1 MLARTLP
8 VPGATFHPIVSCHSS
23 SSHTIPELQMSSV
36 PHIGSHSL
44 QALAAS
50 GKLGKLKVDD
60 LKPYLKANGLKVTG
74 KKDELIERITAH
86 VNSQP

>member
-1 MLARTLP
+1 MPT
-8 VPGATFHPIVSCHSS
+8 ATYVNSFFN
-23 SSHTIPELQMSSV
+23 L
-36 PHIGSHSL
+36 L

-74 KKDELIERITAH
+74 KKDDLIERITEH
-86 VNSQP
+86 VQSQR

>member
-1 MLARTLP
+1 MSCLP
-8 VPGATFHPIVSCHSS
+8 CAHLRDKACGFVSYKTSRLRMATVHEVSSPS
-23 SSHTIPELQMSSV
+23 A
-36 PHIGSHSL
+36 

-60 LKPYLKANGLKVTG
+60 LKPYLRAHGLKVTG
-74 KKDELIERITAH
+74 KKDDLIERITEH

>member
-1 MLARTLP
+1 MPT
-8 VPGATFHPIVSCHSS
+8 ATYVNSFFN
-23 SSHTIPELQMSSV
+23 L
-36 PHIGSHSL
+36 L

-74 KKDELIERITAH
+74 KKDDLIQRITEH
-86 VNSQP
+86 VQSQR

>member
-1 MLARTLP
+1 MPTVTYVNFFLNL
-8 VPGATFHPIVSCHSS
+8 
-23 SSHTIPELQMSSV
+23 
-36 PHIGSHSL
+36 L

-74 KKDELIERITAH
+74 KKDDLIQRITEH
-86 VNSQP
+86 VQSQR